1 MVAVLR
7 KAFSLT
13 FRSYLATREMERK
26 IIGTGLAYRTAV
38 NINDQRA
45 TIVCNRL
52 ARAAL
57 SSAYVTT
64 MGLQKHEHRH
74 TRKSQVILRH
84 PITQATP

>member
-26 IIGTGLAYRTAV
+26 IIGTGLAYRTTV
-38 NINDQRA
+38 NVNDQRA
-45 TIVCNRL
+45 TVVCDRL

-57 SSAYVTT
+57 SSRVRNNP
-64 MGLQKHEHRH
+64 LQRHEHRH
-74 TRKSQVILRH
+74 IRKSQVILRH
-84 PITQATP
+84 PTTQATP